1 MINGREEVDRP
12 SLNLPP
18 RQEKLIRRVCAVNPK
33 TVLVLLSGYP
43 FTCKDIAAQVPALLW
58 MAHGIQ
64 ETGRGLA
71 DILGGAFSPA
81 GRLPLTWYEDEKQLP
96 SMMDYD
102 IISAGSTYQYFP
114 GKVLFPFGYGLS
126 YSSFEYSQLAIDKS
140 AAGENETVNVS
151 FKLKNTGSI
160 EAEEVPQM
168 YVTFSG
174 SMFRR
179 PLKSLKG
186 FTRLSLKPGEEQTV
200 CFALPVRELE
210 IWDSFRGR
218 FCVEAGRCTV
228 MIGASS
234 ADIRLSG
241 GFEIRGK
248 ILFPR
253 KISGP
258 IYAERF
264 DDYAHCFLHE
274 KRGNAVPAVFNK
286 ENGGW
291 IRFAALDFA
300 EGYGL
305 CSAIAQGRPGS
316 RIELRLDAP
325 DGTLAGT
332 IAVPNT
338 GDISFYPLVGPNSP
352 RRRPVWAYAEITTE
366 KIYGVHD
373 LYLVLYGK
381 TGVWRLD
388 IW

>member
-1 MINGREEVDRP
+1 ME
-12 SLNLPP
+12 
-18 RQEKLIRRVCAVNPK
+18 
-33 TVLVLLSGYP
+33 
-43 FTCKDIAAQVPALLW
+43 
-58 MAHGIQ
+58 
-64 ETGRGLA
+64 
-71 DILGGAFSPA
+71 
-81 GRLPLTWYEDEKQLP
+81 
-96 SMMDYD
+96 YD

-126 YSSFEYSQLAIDKS
+126 YSSFEYSQLAVDKS

-151 FKLKNTGSI
+151 FNLKNTGPV

-174 SMFRR
+174 SVVRR

-186 FTRLSLKPGEEQTV
+186 FTRLSLKPGEEQKV
-200 CFALPVRELE
+200 CFTLPGKELE

-241 GFEIRGK
+241 GFEVRGEN
-248 ILFPR
+248 LFPR
-253 KISGP
+253 KLSGP
-258 IYAERF
+258 VYAERF
-264 DDYAHCFLHE
+264 DNYARCFLHE
-274 KRGNAVPAVFNK
+274 KRGSAVPAVFNDSDGPQP
-286 ENGGW
+286 ESSGW

-300 EGYGL
+300 EGYGHY
-305 CSAIAQGRPGS
+305 SAIVQGGPGS

-325 DGTLAGT
+325 DGALAGT
-332 IAVPNT
+332 ITVPNT

-352 RRRPVWAYAEITTE
+352 RRRPVWGYAEITTE
-366 KIYGVHD
+366 KIRGVHD

-381 TGVWRLD
+381 TGIWRLD
-388 IW
+388 IR